1 MKMTTLYAALSGAF
15 LLGAATL
22 APAQTTPSE
31 PAKAAQPKQMENK
44 RAGISGDEYKR
55 EKDRVEADAKSAKAR
70 CKDMKDNAKDVC
82 MAEAKATEKVAKKEL
97 DYKKNPND
105 KNLADL
111 EKMKVEA
118 AYEVAKEKCED
129 SKDQSQVA
137 SCKKQAK
144 SEKDRA
150 MASAKGKK
158 VADSGTASGTA
169 ARSGSTAGSGGSAT
183 TSSSPSGNIS
193 NTMSPGGREPSTKTN
208 VQTQGTS
215 TGAAGSAS
223 NVSGGTSGTTSTKQ
237 NKSGQ

>member
-22 APAQTTPSE
+22 APAQNTPSE
-31 PAKAAQPKQMENK
+31 PGKAVQPKQMENK

-55 EKDRVEADAKSAKAR
+55 EKDRVEADAKSAKAK

-158 VADSGTASGTA
+158 VADSGTASGGA
-169 ARSGSTAGSGGSAT
+169 ARSGSTAGSGGSASSNPSGT
-183 TSSSPSGNIS
+183 TSSTSRTG
-193 NTMSPGGREPSTKTN
+193 
-208 VQTQGTS
+208 TQGTS
-215 TGAAGSAS
+215 AGAAGSAS
-223 NVSGGTSGTTSTKQ
+223 NVSGGTSGTASTKQ